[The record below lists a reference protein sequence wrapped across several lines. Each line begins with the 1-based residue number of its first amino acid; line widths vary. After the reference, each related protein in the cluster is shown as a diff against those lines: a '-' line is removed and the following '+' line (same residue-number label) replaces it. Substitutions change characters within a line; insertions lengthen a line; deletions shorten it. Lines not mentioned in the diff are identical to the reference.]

1 MWLENGNTNKGLA
14 HIKKHTNDFVA
25 KHNIQEDRLVSHLKN
40 VIKKGIVV
48 HSQEKVLNNG
58 NFGLEKIYLY
68 KGKYYTLGAIGTN
81 GYIVSMYPI
90 DGGK

>member
-1 MWLENGNTNKGLA
+1 METQ
-14 HIKKHTNDFVA
+14 IKKHTNDFVA

-58 NFGLEKIYLY
+58 NFGLEKI
-68 KGKYYTLGAIGTN
+68 
-81 GYIVSMYPI
+81 
-90 DGGK
+90 